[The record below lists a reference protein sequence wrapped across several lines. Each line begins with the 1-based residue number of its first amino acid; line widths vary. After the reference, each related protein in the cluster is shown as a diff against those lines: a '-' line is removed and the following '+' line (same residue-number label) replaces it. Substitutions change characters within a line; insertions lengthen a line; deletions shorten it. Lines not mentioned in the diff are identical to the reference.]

1 MKCRKCGKKME
12 KRSKR
17 GYDSYYCKACGA
29 QAKKIS
35 RKRIIQE
42 TAKTF
47 KNSFKDSAEE
57 DINNISTNIE

>member
-1 MKCRKCGKKME
+1 ME

-42 TAKTF
+42 TTKTF
-47 KNSFKDSAEE
+47 KNSYKDSAEAE
-57 DINNISTNIE
+57 INEY